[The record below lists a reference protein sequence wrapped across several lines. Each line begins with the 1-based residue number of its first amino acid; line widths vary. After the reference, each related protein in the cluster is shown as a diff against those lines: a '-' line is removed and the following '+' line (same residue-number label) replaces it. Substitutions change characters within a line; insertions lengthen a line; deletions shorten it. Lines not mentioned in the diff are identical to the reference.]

1 MFRQIA
7 GSLGSIFASLCCL
20 GFAPLLGALSAAGL
34 GFAISDAVLIPLL
47 AVFLGIT
54 VWGLHGSRRRH
65 GNNRPFYL
73 GTAGAV
79 AALAGVFVFIPIHVI
94 GLLTLVGAAVWDIV
108 LVRQNR
114 SVCNAAP
121 ATKEDAT

>member
-1 MFRQIA
+1 MFKQIA

-20 GFAPLLGALSAAGL
+20 GFAPLLAALTAAGL
-34 GFAISDAVLIPLL
+34 GFAISDAILIPLL

-54 VWGLHGSRRRH
+54 LWGLKNSRAKHGI
-65 GNNRPFYL
+65 NTPFYV

-94 GLLTLVGAAVWDIV
+94 GLFTIVGVSVWDIV
-108 LVRQNR
+108 LVRKNR
-114 SVCNAAP
+114 LTSE
-121 ATKEDAT
+121 TTTL